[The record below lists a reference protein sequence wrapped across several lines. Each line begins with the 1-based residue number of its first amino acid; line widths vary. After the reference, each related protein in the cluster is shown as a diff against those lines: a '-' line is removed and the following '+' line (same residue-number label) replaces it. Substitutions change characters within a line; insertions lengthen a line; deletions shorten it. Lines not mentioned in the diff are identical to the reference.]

1 MSLATVAHPQAASL
15 SQLVD
20 GISSRT
26 GSWLVVER
34 LGTVLT
40 HGAGQVPPPEPLTA
54 ALLTKTCTP
63 LRRAVSWAGSGGPYL
78 TGCVDAVPVTAVEL
92 GGGATAWFLGG
103 PVDEPALPHLAAAA
117 RDDLRP
123 ITDPIVDELL
133 HPRGLSRAGSAPDA
147 VLVVL
152 TSSHPLA
159 AVSHAALAAIA
170 GTDARVHTEPDAVV
184 VALHDQHDVRPL
196 LDAVRG
202 RHADVVAGVM
212 QVGQNA
218 HDWTVAAR
226 VASAAARA
234 ATRLGRELGDSDDP
248 AVAAEL
254 VIQEAQGAAGALL
267 HVLGQ
272 GPLRRLEEH
281 DACTSGQLV
290 TTLRAWCHAGFD
302 APKSAAALHIHTN
315 TLRYRVRRAAA
326 ISGLDLDQPRHLL
339 ALQLLL

>member
-34 LGTVLT
+34 FGTVLT
-40 HGAGQVPPPEPLTA
+40 HGAGQTSPPAPLTA
-54 ALLTKTCTP
+54 ALLAKTCTP
-63 LRRAVSWAGSGGPYL
+63 LRKAVSWSGRGPYL
-78 TGCVDAVPVTAVEL
+78 TGCVDAAPVTAVEL
-92 GGGATAWFLGG
+92 GDGATAWFVGG

-117 RDDLRP
+117 RHDVRP
-123 ITDPIVDELL
+123 VTDPIVDELL
-133 HPRGLSRAGSAPDA
+133 HPRGLSRAGMAPDA
-147 VLVVL
+147 LLVVL

-159 AVSHAALAAIA
+159 AVSHSALAAIA
-170 GTDARVHTEPDAVV
+170 GTEARVHTEPDAVV
-184 VALHDQHDVRPL
+184 VALHDARNVRPL
-196 LDAVRG
+196 IAAVRS
-202 RHADVVAGVM
+202 RHADLVAGVA
-212 QVGQNA
+212 QVGQHA

-226 VASAAARA
+226 VAAAAARA
-234 ATRLGRELGDSDDP
+234 ATRLGREIGDSDDP

-254 VIQEAQGAAGALL
+254 VVEEAQDAAGALL

-281 DACTSGQLV
+281 DARMSGELV
-290 TTLRAWCHAGFD
+290 TTLRAWCRAGFD
-302 APKSAAALHIHTN
+302 VPQAAAALHIHTN